1 MSFPTAFPP
10 ALDSAFPPAVGEEG
24 AGALNFDLAAGIY
37 SIRRVRAAYTGPC
50 MRVRRSSDNAEIDVF
65 WANGLVDSAAIMAH
79 VGAGSGFVTT
89 WYDQSGKANH
99 AAQTTA
105 GNQPTIVV
113 SGVMQ
118 MMQGRPSLSFT
129 NATAQRLNFA
139 NLDVFR
145 NVGFGCVSATFM
157 RTDTG
162 TDQRQVVSV
171 STGTNSTQFR
181 LGLTTKQTLFPNGVS
196 LNVRR
201 LDADT
206 LVAAG
211 ATISV
216 DNVPSTAT
224 GSARYAQ
231 GFGALWV
238 KEERAGLYTGAA
250 TGNTSNTASLQATIG
265 GFSATTYF
273 TGMISEVILFNTEVD
288 AARLNAVASAF
299 WGT

>member
-24 AGALNFDLAAGIY
+24 AGAISFDLAAGIY

-50 MRVRRSSDNAEIDVF
+50 MRVRRSSDNGEIDVF
-65 WANGLVDSAAIMAH
+65 WTGGLVDSAAIMAH
-79 VGAGSGFVTT
+79 VGAGDGFVTT

-118 MMQGRPSLSFT
+118 MMAGRPTLSFT

-145 NVGFGCVSATFM
+145 NVGFGCINATFM
-157 RTDTG
+157 RQDAGTG
-162 TDQRQVVSV
+162 QRQIAAFSV
-171 STGTNSTQFR
+171 GTGATPFR
-181 LGLTTKQTLFPNGVS
+181 LGLATFAQADGGLRATA
-196 LNVRR
+196 RR
-201 LDADT
+201 LDADSAT
-206 LVAAG
+206 AANTNAVIDSLAITG
-211 ATISV
+211 T
-216 DNVPSTAT
+216 TA
-224 GSARYAQ
+224 ARYAS
-231 GFGALWV
+231 GFATLWAKGGRFLEALPS
-238 KEERAGLYTGAA
+238 AGT
-250 TGNTSNTASLQATIG
+250 TSNTASQQATIG
-265 GFSATTYF
+265 GLASANYF

-288 AARLNAVASAF
+288 AARLNAVTSAF
-299 WGT
+299 WRT

>member
-65 WANGLVDSAAIMAH
+65 WTGGLVDSAAIMAH

-105 GNQPTIVV
+105 GNQPTIVA

-129 NATAQRLNFA
+129 NATAQRLDFA

-145 NVGFGCVSATFM
+145 NVGFGCINATFM
-157 RTDTG
+157 RQDAGSAVRTAVQISTTTPSGVRLRVATG
-162 TDQRQVVSV
+162 VVVNEDV
-171 STGTNSTQFR
+171 SAGF
-181 LGLTTKQTLFPNGVS
+181 
-196 LNVRR
+196 RR
-201 LDADT
+201 LDADALT
-206 LVAAG
+206 NLSNG
-211 ATISV
+211 ASRNNIA
-216 DNVPSTAT
+216 STAT
-224 GSARYAQ
+224 AVARLAS
-231 GFGALWV
+231 GFFTLWTHGQRFLTTTTAGASSN
-238 KEERAGLYTGAA
+238 TTSGAA
-250 TGNTSNTASLQATIG
+250 AIG
-265 GFSATTYF
+265 GVAAVSYF

-288 AARLNAVASAF
+288 AARLNAVTSAF